1 MTTAVSPSVGKGK
14 NKTYDP
20 YALRKSAKTPWGNPV
35 VYFFSLLLVALC
47 VGPVLYIII
56 GGFRTNAQITRD
68 PAGWPDPWNFE
79 NYKTVFTSNI
89 FWPELVNSLIVS
101 IGTMVGIVVLAL
113 MVSFV
118 IARYE
123 FKFNKLLYSL
133 FAAGMMFPI
142 TVAITPLYLLLR
154 NLHLINSHLGIIL
167 PQIAFGLP
175 QAIIILVPFLK
186 SIPKE
191 LEEAAELD
199 GCSRIGFFGRM
210 VLPLSWPGVATVGI
224 LSFVSSWNAYMLPLF
239 LLNDSSKYT
248 LPLGV
253 QMFSSQHSVDTAQVL
268 AFTSLSMIPAL
279 ICFTIFQKKIVG
291 GLTGCCQGL
300 VAATINV
307 PWKGTWLF
315 GPIPFNLFLSSF
327 PRHPFFSM
335 RRKP

>member
-167 PQIAFGLP
+167 PQIAFG
-175 QAIIILVPFLK
+175 AIP
-186 SIPKE
+186 
-191 LEEAAELD
+191 
-199 GCSRIGFFGRM
+199 
-210 VLPLSWPGVATVGI
+210 
-224 LSFVSSWNAYMLPLF
+224 
-239 LLNDSSKYT
+239 
-248 LPLGV
+248 
-253 QMFSSQHSVDTAQVL
+253 QVL
-268 AFTSLSMIPAL
+268 S
-279 ICFTIFQKKIVG
+279 
-291 GLTGCCQGL
+291 
-300 VAATINV
+300 
-307 PWKGTWLF
+307 
-315 GPIPFNLFLSSF
+315 
-327 PRHPFFSM
+327 
-335 RRKP
+335 

>member
-1 MTTAVSPSVGKGK
+1 MRSADHNRADARG
-14 NKTYDP
+14 NAREQTYG
-20 YALRKSAKTPWGNPV
+20 LRKSAKTPWGNPI
-35 VYFFSLLLVALC
+35 VYFFSLVLVAIC
-47 VGPVLYIII
+47 IVPVLYIII
-56 GGFRTNAQITRD
+56 GAFRSNSQITRS
-68 PAGWPDPWNFE
+68 PAGMPNPWIFD
-79 NYKTVFTSNI
+79 NYITVFTSTV
-89 FWPELVNSLIVS
+89 FWSELLNSLVVS
-101 IGTMVGIVVLAL
+101 LGTMIGVVALAL

-118 IARYE
+118 IARYR
-123 FKFNKLLYSL
+123 FKFSGVLYSL

-154 NLHLINSHLGIIL
+154 NLSLVNTHLGIIL

-186 SIPKE
+186 SIPVE

-199 GCSRIGFFGRM
+199 GCSRLGFFARM

-224 LSFVSSWNAYMLPLF
+224 LSFVASWNAYMLPLF
-239 LLNDSSKYT
+239 LLNDSSKFT

-291 GLTGCCQGL
+291 GLAGA
-300 VAATINV
+300 V
-307 PWKGTWLF
+307 KG
-315 GPIPFNLFLSSF
+315 
-327 PRHPFFSM
+327 
-335 RRKP
+335 

>member
-1 MTTAVSPSVGKGK
+1 MPQQLQMRWFHNDDRSLPVRGQGQD
-14 NKTYDP
+14 KTYDP

-291 GLTGCCQGL
+291 GLTGA
-300 VAATINV
+300 V
-307 PWKGTWLF
+307 KG
-315 GPIPFNLFLSSF
+315 
-327 PRHPFFSM
+327 
-335 RRKP
+335 

>member
-20 YALRKSAKTPWGNPV
+20 YTLRKSAKTPWGNPV

-56 GGFRTNAQITRD
+56 GGFRTNSQITRD

-89 FWPELVNSLIVS
+89 FWSELVNS
-101 IGTMVGIVVLAL
+101 
-113 MVSFV
+113 
-118 IARYE
+118 
-123 FKFNKLLYSL
+123 
-133 FAAGMMFPI
+133 
-142 TVAITPLYLLLR
+142 
-154 NLHLINSHLGIIL
+154 LINSHLGIIL

-291 GLTGCCQGL
+291 GLTGA
-300 VAATINV
+300 V
-307 PWKGTWLF
+307 KG
-315 GPIPFNLFLSSF
+315 
-327 PRHPFFSM
+327 
-335 RRKP
+335 

>member
-142 TVAITPLYLLLR
+142 TVAITKYL
-154 NLHLINSHLGIIL
+154 G
-167 PQIAFGLP
+167 
-175 QAIIILVPFLK
+175 
-186 SIPKE
+186 
-191 LEEAAELD
+191 
-199 GCSRIGFFGRM
+199 
-210 VLPLSWPGVATVGI
+210 T
-224 LSFVSSWNAYMLPLF
+224 
-239 LLNDSSKYT
+239 
-248 LPLGV
+248 
-253 QMFSSQHSVDTAQVL
+253 DTAHYGQL
-268 AFTSLSMIPAL
+268 A
-279 ICFTIFQKKIVG
+279 
-291 GLTGCCQGL
+291 
-300 VAATINV
+300 VAATVSAIPAIV
-307 PWKGTWLF
+307 FALCIQKHLVRGLSFGAVKG
-315 GPIPFNLFLSSF
+315 
-327 PRHPFFSM
+327 
-335 RRKP
+335 

>member
-123 FKFNKLLYSL
+123 FKFNTLLYSL

-210 VLPLSWPGVATVGI
+210 VLPAGPAWPPSA
-224 LSFVSSWNAYMLPLF
+224 S
-239 LLNDSSKYT
+239 
-248 LPLGV
+248 
-253 QMFSSQHSVDTAQVL
+253 
-268 AFTSLSMIPAL
+268 
-279 ICFTIFQKKIVG
+279 
-291 GLTGCCQGL
+291 
-300 VAATINV
+300 
-307 PWKGTWLF
+307 
-315 GPIPFNLFLSSF
+315 
-327 PRHPFFSM
+327 
-335 RRKP
+335 